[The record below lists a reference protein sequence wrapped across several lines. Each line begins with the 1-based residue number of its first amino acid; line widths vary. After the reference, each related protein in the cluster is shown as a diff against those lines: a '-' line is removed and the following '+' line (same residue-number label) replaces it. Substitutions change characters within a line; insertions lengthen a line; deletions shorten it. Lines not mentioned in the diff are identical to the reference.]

1 MAYAALLSAL
11 QALKKATQQ
20 DFISNLFSI
29 KHQITILDEKFC
41 FLRDFLE
48 NDPPPASRDL
58 THILEGRIREAAYR
72 AEDIIDFHIQN
83 QIVPVPVPLTVSVP
97 IPVTVKTSYWRTLSA
112 FWRFLSLSDKQRRIK
127 DFRADNCVKLCHVR
141 ADSCVKLYQEFQKVV
156 DEVESILQ
164 QVELIK
170 ESREF
175 ESLHMNDHHPTGD
188 ADDVGCSRITP
199 MAMVGFDDE
208 MVEIKNQ
215 LCGGSSSLKIVS
227 FVGMAGIGKTTL
239 ATNLFHDPLIE
250 YHFHVRS
257 WTTLSQDHQRPN
269 ILRSLL
275 RSMTENLGLGLEEV
289 DELVYKS
296 LKGRRYLIVLD
307 DMWSIEAWDDVK
319 MLFPDDHNG
328 SRVII
333 TTRLADVAA
342 YTNSGAYF
350 HQMKFLN
357 DEQSWD
363 LLRGKVFEEDCPDE
377 LESVGKWIASN
388 CRGLPLSIIV
398 VAGLLKMDMRKHQ
411 WENIGRDVSL
421 AVTEARGE
429 EEEDERLPWKI
440 LSLSYNHLPHHLKP
454 CFLSMAAFPEDYQ
467 IPVFNLITLWV
478 AEGFLKPLESKS
490 LEQAGE
496 EYLEDLVNR
505 SLVLVTMEGSNRK
518 PRLCS
523 IHDLLR
529 DLCVKKAQE
538 EKFLHPMIR
547 IQESMKHKR
556 RLWFSKSVECLH
568 FKSAIA
574 TNPPAR
580 SVFCCSYKG
589 EVLNG
594 FNQLKILHILEVNFE
609 SFPCEI
615 LQLRRLKF
623 IAFSS
628 GFIRYCTLPPSLPK
642 LEHLQSLIVSS
653 SVKFSPHEYRAV
665 APLPI
670 WDMPQLRH
678 LVFLNITLSP
688 AYGVLENLQTL
699 SRVRNFIFS
708 REAIER
714 LPNLKRL
721 KAIYTGHD
729 PSLYELGN
737 LIHLDKLETLN
748 LFFAPSSRMERVE
761 GVRFGVPL
769 GIKKLTLGGCGISW
783 EEMRG
788 MIGSLVNLEVLK
800 LEYLSVVGEEWVA
813 VEGDFPMLK
822 FLLMERLDLRCWMAE
837 GVDFPSL
844 QRLII
849 RHCSRLEGIPCGVGE
864 IPTLEVIEV
873 DHCTPMAADS
883 AREILEEQVSMGND
897 ALHVRVSPH

>member
-20 DFISNLFSI
+20 DFISNLLSI
-29 KHQITILDEKFC
+29 KNQITILDEKFR
-41 FLRDFLE
+41 FLQDFLE
-48 NDPPPASRDL
+48 NDPPPASRDVI
-58 THILEGRIREAAYR
+58 HILEGRIREAAYR
-72 AEDIIDFHIQN
+72 AEDIIDFHFQDKIVTVPLTVTLP
-83 QIVPVPVPLTVSVP
+83 VPVPVTM
-97 IPVTVKTSYWRTLSA
+97 KTSYWRTLSA
-112 FWRFLSLSDKQRRIK
+112 VWRFFSLSNKQGRIK
-127 DFRADNCVKLCHVR
+127 DVR
-141 ADSCVKLYQEFQKVV
+141 ADSRLKLYQYFQEVV
-156 DEVESILQ
+156 NEVDSILQ
-164 QVELIK
+164 EVVLIK

-175 ESLHMNDHHPTGD
+175 ESLHMNDHHPPGD
-188 ADDVGCSRITP
+188 ADDVGSSKITP
-199 MAMVGFDDE
+199 TAMVGIDDE

-215 LCGGSSSLKIVS
+215 LCGGSSSLKILS

-257 WTTLSQDHQRPN
+257 WTTLTQDHKRTN
-269 ILRSLL
+269 ILRGLVH
-275 RSMTENLGLGLEEV
+275 SMTENLSPGLEEV

-307 DMWSIEAWDDVK
+307 DMWSTEAWDEVK
-319 MLFPDDHNG
+319 MVFPNDHNG
-328 SRVII
+328 SRIII

-342 YTNSGAYF
+342 YANSGAYF

-363 LLRGKVFEEDCPDE
+363 LLRGKVFEEDCPSE

-398 VAGLLKMDMRKHQ
+398 VAGLLKMDMRKHH

-429 EEEDERLPWKI
+429 EEERLPWKI

-454 CFLSMAAFPEDYQ
+454 CFLSMAGFPEDYQ

-478 AEGFLKPLESKS
+478 AEGFLKPMESKS

-496 EYLEDLVNR
+496 EYFEDLVNR
-505 SLVLVTMEGSNRK
+505 SLVLVTTKGSNRK
-518 PRLCS
+518 PRFCS

-538 EKFLHPMIR
+538 EKFLHPMNR

-556 RLWFSKSVECLH
+556 RLWFSKSVEWFHL
-568 FKSAIA
+568 KSANA

-589 EVLNG
+589 EVLTG

-615 LQLRRLKF
+615 LQLQRLKF

-628 GFIRYCTLPPSLPK
+628 GFLRYCTLPPSLPK
-642 LEHLQSLIVSS
+642 LEHLQSLIVGS
-653 SVKFSPHEYRAV
+653 SVKFSAHEYRVV

-688 AYGVLENLQTL
+688 ALSLLPLDGVLENLQTL
-699 SRVRNFIFS
+699 SRVRNFSFS
-708 REAIER
+708 SEAIDR
-714 LPNLKRL
+714 LPNLKKL
-721 KAIYTGHD
+721 KAIYTGD
-729 PSLYELGN
+729 PSVYELGN
-737 LIHLDKLETLN
+737 LIHLDELETLN
-748 LFFAPSSRMERVE
+748 LFFVPSSRMDRVE

-769 GIKKLTLGGCGISW
+769 RIKKLTLGGCGISW
-783 EEMRG
+783 EDMRG
-788 MIGSLVNLEVLK
+788 MTGSLVNLEVLK
-800 LEYLSVVGEEWVA
+800 LEYLSVVGEEWEA
-813 VEGDFPMLK
+813 AEGDFPMLK

-837 GVDFPSL
+837 GGDFPSL
-844 QRLII
+844 ERLII
-849 RHCSRLEGIPCGVGE
+849 RHCSRLEGIPCGIGE

-873 DHCTPMAADS
+873 DHCTPSAAES
-883 AREILEEQVSMGND
+883 AREIFEEQLSMGND
-897 ALHVRVSPH
+897 ALQVRVGPLSC

>member
-188 ADDVGCSRITP
+188 ADDV
-199 MAMVGFDDE
+199 
-208 MVEIKNQ
+208 
-215 LCGGSSSLKIVS
+215 
-227 FVGMAGIGKTTL
+227 
-239 ATNLFHDPLIE
+239 
-250 YHFHVRS
+250 
-257 WTTLSQDHQRPN
+257 
-269 ILRSLL
+269 
-275 RSMTENLGLGLEEV
+275 
-289 DELVYKS
+289 
-296 LKGRRYLIVLD
+296 
-307 DMWSIEAWDDVK
+307 
-319 MLFPDDHNG
+319 
-328 SRVII
+328 
-333 TTRLADVAA
+333 
-342 YTNSGAYF
+342 
-350 HQMKFLN
+350 
-357 DEQSWD
+357 
-363 LLRGKVFEEDCPDE
+363 
-377 LESVGKWIASN
+377 
-388 CRGLPLSIIV
+388 
-398 VAGLLKMDMRKHQ
+398 
-411 WENIGRDVSL
+411 
-421 AVTEARGE
+421 
-429 EEEDERLPWKI
+429 
-440 LSLSYNHLPHHLKP
+440 
-454 CFLSMAAFPEDYQ
+454 
-467 IPVFNLITLWV
+467 
-478 AEGFLKPLESKS
+478 
-490 LEQAGE
+490 
-496 EYLEDLVNR
+496 
-505 SLVLVTMEGSNRK
+505 
-518 PRLCS
+518 
-523 IHDLLR
+523 
-529 DLCVKKAQE
+529 
-538 EKFLHPMIR
+538 
-547 IQESMKHKR
+547 ESMKHKR

-883 AREILEEQVSMGND
+883 AREILEEQVTPLTRNCGVRVELGLGGVVGDISEAELGDVRGGGVEEVADD
-897 ALHVRVSPH
+897 AVGAEEQRSSGKRRRQGVPGLTELRMRSNCLPLHVAVHSRTILAELGEGQCGSGV